1 MIEDDTPD
9 APGLT
14 ASLFAAIFFNAVLFG
29 LAALI

>member
-1 MIEDDTPD
+1 MIEDDTHN

-14 ASLFAAIFFNAVLFG
+14 VSLFAAIFFNAVLFG

>member
-14 ASLFAAIFFNAVLFG
+14 YSLLGAIFFNAFLFG
-29 LAALI
+29 LASLI